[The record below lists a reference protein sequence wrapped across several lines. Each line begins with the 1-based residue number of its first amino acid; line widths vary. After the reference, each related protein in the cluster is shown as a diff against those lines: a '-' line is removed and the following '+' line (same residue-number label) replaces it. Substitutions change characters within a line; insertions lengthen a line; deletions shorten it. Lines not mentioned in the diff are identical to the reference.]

1 MEADLA
7 ELEEELG
14 SVLSWR
20 SRLRKNKLWL
30 QAKKKV
36 TQEEYDSLK
45 DQVEQCREWEELVHG
60 LREGTSWEEV
70 VSGEGVRLARA
81 VAAAEEGSFPLEGG
95 LSGALTC
102 QNCRI
107 TFTNAWNLSRH
118 RYHRTLQSIKL
129 YCNVVHFPG
138 TGITGHYTVQHLL

>member
-45 DQVEQCREWEELVHG
+45 DQVEQCREWEELVLG

-70 VSGEGVRLARA
+70 VSGEPERMARA
-81 VAAAEEGSFPLEGG
+81 AGAAEEGSFPLEGG

-102 QNCRI
+102 QHCRT
-107 TFTNAWNLSRH
+107 TFTNSWNLSRH
-118 RYHRTLQSIKL
+118 RYLAL
-129 YCNVVHFPG
+129 Y
-138 TGITGHYTVQHLL
+138 TTHYNTAL

>member
-45 DQVEQCREWEELVHG
+45 DQVEQCREWEELVLG
-60 LREGTSWEEV
+60 LKEGTAGRRW
-70 VSGEGVRLARA
+70 
-81 VAAAEEGSFPLEGG
+81 
-95 LSGALTC
+95 C
-102 QNCRI
+102 
-107 TFTNAWNLSRH
+107 
-118 RYHRTLQSIKL
+118 
-129 YCNVVHFPG
+129 PG
-138 TGITGHYTVQHLL
+138 RV

>member
-20 SRLRKNKLWL
+20 SRLRKDKLWL

-45 DQVEQCREWEELVHG
+45 DQVEQCREWEELVLG

-70 VSGEGVRLARA
+70 VSGEGVRMARA
-81 VAAAEEGSFPLEGG
+81 VAAAERVGV
-95 LSGALTC
+95 
-102 QNCRI
+102 
-107 TFTNAWNLSRH
+107 SRMRDFH
-118 RYHRTLQSIKL
+118 QLG
-129 YCNVVHFPG
+129 P
-138 TGITGHYTVQHLL
+138 TGPSWS